1 MAKAHNRHTCMRER
15 ERETEREAERQAKRE
30 RKRKRCENSNVMTMS

>member
-1 MAKAHNRHTCMRER
+1 MGKAHNRHTCMRER
-15 ERETEREAERQAKRE
+15 ETERKAERQAKRE